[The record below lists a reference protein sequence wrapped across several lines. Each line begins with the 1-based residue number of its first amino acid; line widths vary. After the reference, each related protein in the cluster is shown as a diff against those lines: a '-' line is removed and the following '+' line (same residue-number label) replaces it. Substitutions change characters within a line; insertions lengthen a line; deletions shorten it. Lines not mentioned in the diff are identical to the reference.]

1 MRVSTAAARGEV
13 PGRVGQR
20 RHTADAPADRAPR
33 GSGGTARTS
42 RRHDDR
48 SARAGGPY
56 HAPMIPRRPL
66 ARALLA
72 VFPVLV
78 AAHLAVQLL
87 GAESWARPSQ
97 VLLMPALALAVL
109 TAAERPRR
117 RPVALLLVALF
128 FSWLGDALPAPAGG
142 DTAFLLMVGGF
153 LAAQLVYAFAFW
165 PYRRRS
171 ALFHRRWLLAPY
183 LGAVA
188 ALVWLCAPHA
198 GGLLLPVLAYGLVLG
213 LMAVLATG
221 VGAWAAAGGALFLAS
236 DSLIALRAFVPGFAL
251 PQDGFWVMA
260 GYCAA
265 QACIALGVLQRA
277 NGRPAEHSLPR

>member
-20 RHTADAPADRAPR
+20 RHPAGAPADRAPR

-109 TAAERPRR
+109 SAAGRPPPRAGRPRR
-117 RPVALLLVALF
+117 RGLADGGPF
-128 FSWLGDALPAPAGG
+128 LG
-142 DTAFLLMVGGF
+142 
-153 LAAQLVYAFAFW
+153 
-165 PYRRRS
+165 RRS
-171 ALFHRRWLLAPY
+171 PAVSPSRRVPPPT
-183 LGAVA
+183 
-188 ALVWLCAPHA
+188 CC
-198 GGLLLPVLAYGLVLG
+198 LP
-213 LMAVLATG
+213 
-221 VGAWAAAGGALFLAS
+221 
-236 DSLIALRAFVPGFAL
+236 P
-251 PQDGFWVMA
+251 
-260 GYCAA
+260 
-265 QACIALGVLQRA
+265 
-277 NGRPAEHSLPR
+277 